1 MSLPIT
7 FSFVCNSSLICTCRI
22 KKTHF
27 NSNYFLISD
36 IFSAQYIQLCRN
48 GPHSKEGGIVC
59 LLFFLSSYWVSQQ
72 IGRKFIRIL
81 SATPFCVTMIFDAFF
96 TCFFFYFYIIYFQ
109 FCFQFEFSLAKF
121 KQRKL
126 WLSSWTFNFKLIKID
141 PNYDSQYW
149 MIFKLCC
156 QQ

>member
-59 LLFFLSSYWVSQQ
+59 LLFFSLLIECRNKLDANSLEYYQQHHFVSLWSLMH
-72 IGRKFIRIL
+72 FSL
-81 SATPFCVTMIFDAFF
+81 V
-96 TCFFFYFYIIYFQ
+96 FFFYFYIIYFQ